1 MTVPFV
7 RVDQVD
13 GALALL
19 PADTDQITCVV
30 GSSTLAPPNTLLAFR
45 SLAKLRTIAGYGPGV
60 EACADQLAQNG
71 VAYLCSPTTD
81 VAGVAGTPVETGT
94 SPAIGST
101 GTPNDDYR
109 IVVTITKAGV
119 LGTSQCTISLDG
131 GNTVPAAIA
140 TAATIVLAN
149 TGVTIT
155 MAAGTYNVGD
165 ACTIVCQ
172 APYFSPTNFAAA
184 GAAILADPGKREFGT
199 MLVAGKAHGADAAS
213 QSTAAV
219 AMCVAGGTFRA
230 LAQTTY
236 GRYFRV
242 VVEAPDVTA
251 AAVVTALV
259 STVDAGALLCAS
271 PMDVQSPI
279 SQLVH
284 KRPGGGIYCARIGSI
299 TPQKHPGEVRQGK
312 GNGGPL
318 PSRVRAIYFND
329 DDIATLDA
337 ARCITV
343 RTIVNK
349 TGFYFTNGPT
359 LDAVGADESE
369 HQFCR
374 VMDLASKITRDAL
387 NEWLNSDLAIKRDGT
402 GRLTDVQADVIDAD
416 ITAKL
421 RAATVDTG
429 YVVDAVGKV
438 DRTINVLGTSSLEGD
453 TGVLRKG
460 YAKFISWRVG
470 FTKGS

>member
-1 MTVPFV
+1 M
-7 RVDQVD
+7 
-13 GALALL
+13 
-19 PADTDQITCVV
+19 
-30 GSSTLAPPNTLLAFR
+30 
-45 SLAKLRTIAGYGPGV
+45 
-60 EACADQLAQNG
+60 
-71 VAYLCSPTTD
+71 
-81 VAGVAGTPVETGT
+81 
-94 SPAIGST
+94 
-101 GTPNDDYR
+101 
-109 IVVTITKAGV
+109 
-119 LGTSQCTISLDG
+119 
-131 GNTVPAAIA
+131 
-140 TAATIVLAN
+140 
-149 TGVTIT
+149 
-155 MAAGTYNVGD
+155 
-165 ACTIVCQ
+165 
-172 APYFSPTNFAAA
+172 
-184 GAAILADPGKREFGT
+184 
-199 MLVAGKAHGADAAS
+199 
-213 QSTAAV
+213 
-219 AMCVAGGTFRA
+219 
-230 LAQTTY
+230 
-236 GRYFRV
+236 
-242 VVEAPDVTA
+242 
-251 AAVVTALV
+251 
-259 STVDAGALLCAS
+259 
-271 PMDVQSPI
+271 
-279 SQLVH
+279 
-284 KRPGGGIYCARIGSI
+284 
-299 TPQKHPGEVRQGK
+299 
-312 GNGGPL
+312 
-318 PSRVRAIYFND
+318 RAIYFND